1 MEPFEDEPNDQ
12 ELFKFLEEQKN
23 LEEARV
29 AQMLKNGPTTPLDEK
44 FAHDDDS
51 YGMGEVKPQTT
62 KKPRR
67 PPVRQECSK
76 VLASSVNL

>member
-1 MEPFEDEPNDQ
+1 MEPFEDEPNDY

-23 LEEARV
+23 LEEARI
-29 AQMLKNGPTTPLDEK
+29 AQMLMKEPTTPLDQK
-44 FAHDDDS
+44 FAHDGDS
-51 YGMGEVKPQTT
+51 YGMGEVKTKT
-62 KKPRR
+62 SKKPRR